1 MYKLAEEN
9 YEKTPME
16 EIEEYLN
23 KNNKYWLSNNVWN
36 LHKVMELTDCK
47 IECKRIKN
55 MNFKQIIKKGIQ
67 KELKYC
73 VMYALEKKLIIQSD
87 FQLAIMSSTIK
98 HISKYIKHANL
109 IKSIMEIADSNFKIY
124 LLNIEKISQSNMRMF
139 SKILRD
145 FKNILSLI
153 YDKTEETQKDIWDI
167 RKVNGAII
175 SVTYNKSYFLNFS
188 EIPKYYRECV
198 KKYFRTII
206 TKRSMS
212 HVYSVY
218 EALKVFFRVFYDI
231 GYKDGF
237 IKDLRRDDIEN
248 YLIEIHKKYKNT
260 QKAYY
265 NKFISYSKTF
275 LEYIQIAEYEEA
287 PKRDVGLLIFKED
300 IPTRESNM
308 DIIKN
313 VKFIPTPIMEQIDS
327 NIKELDKPEY
337 IPIYILL
344 RETGWRGADILN
356 LKFDNCLEK
365 IWNEKEKQYNSYLCG
380 EITKTG
386 IAELKIP
393 IRDSVSDMLEKC
405 ILEAKK
411 KSTNV
416 NNPKKYLFN
425 IYEGRRVGLPIRK
438 ENFVSAIKRLIEK
451 KDIRDADGELYNF
464 KTHSLRH
471 TRAKEYVEQGVSISI
486 IQQILGHR
494 SLQMTVHYAKVT
506 ENTLY
511 EKWKETEELNL
522 FQLDNETKKLHKID
536 VANEKNDKLIKYE
549 YVKRN
554 LDAVKVPF
562 GICFKS
568 NKIPCKQQMNHCLS
582 CASFCTTIENIYE
595 YEEEIT
601 RVKKQI
607 EISEACGRL
616 VWKEKNEQYLEILQ
630 NMLQKIKEEKIVH
643 KNGNSREEF

>member
-1 MYKLAEEN
+1 MYKLAEEIN
-9 YEKTPME
+9 CEKTPLE

-23 KNNKYWLSNNVWN
+23 KNNKYWLSHNVWN

-87 FQLAIMSSTIK
+87 FQLAIISCTIK
-98 HISKYIKHANL
+98 HISKYIKYANL
-109 IKSIMEIADSNFKIY
+109 IKSIMEIADGNFKIY
-124 LLNIEKISQSNMRMF
+124 LLNIEKVSQRNMSIF

-153 YDKTEETQKDIWDI
+153 YDKTEETQKDIWDM
-167 RKVNGAII
+167 RRVNGAII
-175 SVTYNKSYFLNFS
+175 SVTYNKSYFLKFT
-188 EIPKYYRECV
+188 EFPKYYRECI

-212 HVYSVY
+212 HIYSVY
-218 EALKVFFRVFYDI
+218 EALKVFFSVFYDM

-248 YLIEIHKKYKNT
+248 YLIEIHKKYKHT
-260 QKAYY
+260 KKAYY
-265 NKFISYSKTF
+265 NKFISYAKTF

-300 IPTRESNM
+300 IPTRENNM

-327 NIKELDKPEY
+327 NIQELDKPEY

-344 RETGWRGADILN
+344 RETGWRGTDILN

-365 IWNEKEKQYNSYLCG
+365 IWNEKENQYNSYLCG

-411 KSTNV
+411 KSTNI

-438 ENFVSAIKRLIEK
+438 ENFVSSIKRLIEK
-451 KDIRDADGELYNF
+451 KDIRGANGELYNF

-511 EKWKETEELNL
+511 EKWKE
-522 FQLDNETKKLHKID
+522 
-536 VANEKNDKLIKYE
+536 
-549 YVKRN
+549 
-554 LDAVKVPF
+554 
-562 GICFKS
+562 
-568 NKIPCKQQMNHCLS
+568 
-582 CASFCTTIENIYE
+582 
-595 YEEEIT
+595 
-601 RVKKQI
+601 
-607 EISEACGRL
+607 
-616 VWKEKNEQYLEILQ
+616 KNEQYLEILQ